1 MTGFVALLR
10 DGERQAVS
18 AGRSAATNP
27 IRRGGSDARFYG
39 AGFTG
44 NGIANRMDI
53 FFEGIDLTMHIDS
66 LILLRL

>member
-1 MTGFVALLR
+1 VL
-10 DGERQAVS
+10 
-18 AGRSAATNP
+18 
-27 IRRGGSDARFYG
+27 
-39 AGFTG
+39 G